1 MADIVLR
8 TTPEDMQ
15 KQSEWFDRIAKEVK
29 RRFDR
34 IESISAKTKG
44 YWQGDTG
51 DRDRES
57 YASYKE
63 DINFIVRRLEE
74 HPRDLLTTAGIFI
87 ETEKSVASTNA
98 QLKTDQIV

>member
-8 TTPEDMQ
+8 TTPEDLR
-15 KQSEWFDRIAKEVK
+15 KQSEWFDKIAKEVK
-29 RRFDR
+29 KRFEH
-34 IESISAKTKG
+34 IETISAKTKG
-44 YWQGDTG
+44 YWQGDAG

-74 HPRDLLTTAGIFI
+74 HPRDMLTIAGIY
-87 ETEKSVASTNA
+87 TEAEKAAASTNA
-98 QLKTDQIV
+98 QLKTDEIV